1 MNVSIFFYIVISAL
15 QVGLIYALISLGF
28 NLLYSSTRIINV
40 AYGEFIVLGGYI
52 TLWLYTLYSIPPPL
66 TLPLVI
72 ALSAVISVP
81 LYYLLFE
88 PVLKSKNVEYIEVWG
103 VIIAFG
109 LSIVMQGL
117 MTLAWSAQSRAYT
130 YLEEVVSVGGVTI
143 TLNRV
148 VVIAISAVLIALLYY
163 LLFRTD
169 FGVSMRSVIQD
180 PSLAETLGLNVRR
193 VFLLAFVIS
202 FVIAG
207 MAGVLVSMI
216 SEISPFTGTTYMIL
230 AFVITVI
237 GGIGNPAGSLVGG
250 LVLGFLDVLIG
261 YTVGPGLNLFIIY
274 SLLVFIL
281 ITRPSGLLG
290 RG

>member
-72 ALSAVISVP
+72 ILSAVISVP

-117 MTLAWSAQSRAYT
+117 MTLAWSAQSKAYT
-130 YLEEVVSVGGVTI
+130 YLEEVVSVGGITI

-202 FVIAG
+202 FMIAG

>member
-163 LLFRTD
+163 LLFRTE

>member
-1 MNVSIFFYIVISAL
+1 MNVSIFFYILISAL
-15 QVGLIYALISLGF
+15 QVGLIYALVSLGF

-52 TLWLYTLYSIPPPL
+52 TLWLYTLYSIPPPI
-66 TLPLVI
+66 TLPIVI

-81 LYYLLFE
+81 IYYILFE
-88 PVLKSKNVEYIEVWG
+88 PVLKSKNVEYIEIWG

-117 MTLAWSAQSRAYT
+117 MTLAWSAQSKAYT
-130 YLEEVVSVGGVTI
+130 YLEEVVSVGNVTI

-148 VVIAISAVLIALLYY
+148 VVIVISAVLIVLLYY

-169 FGVSMRSVIQD
+169 FGISMRSVIQD
-180 PSLAETLGLNVRR
+180 PSLAEVLGLNVRR
-193 VFLLAFVIS
+193 IFLLAFVIS
-202 FVIAG
+202 FMIAG

>member
-1 MNVSIFFYIVISAL
+1 MNISIFFYILISAL
-15 QVGLIYALISLGF
+15 QVGLIYALVSLGF

-40 AYGEFIVLGGYI
+40 AYGEFIVLGGYT
-52 TLWLYTLYSIPPPL
+52 TLWLYTLYSIPPPVS
-66 TLPLVI
+66 LPLVV
-72 ALSAVISVP
+72 ALSAVVSVP
-81 LYYLLFE
+81 IYFILFE
-88 PVLKSKNVEYIEVWG
+88 PVLKSRNTEYIEVWG

-117 MTLAWSAQSRAYT
+117 MTLAWSAQSKAYT
-130 YLEEVVSVGGVTI
+130 YLEEVVSIGGVTI

-148 VVIAISAVLIALLYY
+148 VVIVISAILIAFLYY

-169 FGVSMRSVIQD
+169 FGISMRSVIQD
-180 PSLAETLGLNVRR
+180 PSLAEVLGLNIRK

-202 FVIAG
+202 FMIAG

>member
-88 PVLKSKNVEYIEVWG
+88 PVLKSKNVEYIEIWG

-130 YLEEVVSVGGVTI
+130 YLEEVVSVGGITI